1 MIDPRHHLLDRRT
14 LLTEFGRGAV
24 GIAVFGLG
32 AFRPDRAEVATTAT
46 TATTATAFT
55 WARAN
60 LGFVSAYVLAR
71 GNEAVIV
78 DTGVRGSG
86 AAIEKAVRSL
96 GLSWSSVRHVI
107 VTHAHP
113 DHMGSVSEVMT
124 KAMKATASAGVLDA
138 PNITSPRAVKALKDG
153 DALFG
158 LTIIDT
164 PGHTPG
170 HISILE
176 PVSGILVA
184 GDALRTSAGAVVG
197 PDASYTADMAEA
209 QRSVAKLAKR
219 TFATLLPGHG
229 DPITKAASVAVAKL
243 AAG

>member
-14 LLTEFGRGAV
+14 LLREFGRGAV

-32 AFRPDRAEVATTAT
+32 AFR
-46 TATTATAFT
+46 
-55 WARAN
+55 
-60 LGFVSAYVLAR
+60 
-71 GNEAVIV
+71 
-78 DTGVRGSG
+78 
-86 AAIEKAVRSL
+86 
-96 GLSWSSVRHVI
+96 
-107 VTHAHP
+107 
-113 DHMGSVSEVMT
+113 EVMT

-209 QRSVAKLAKR
+209 QRSVA
-219 TFATLLPGHG
+219 
-229 DPITKAASVAVAKL
+229 VAKL

>member
-32 AFRPDRAEVATTAT
+32 ALMPERASAANTAT
-46 TATTATAFT
+46 NAPAFA

-78 DTGVRGSG
+78 DTGVGGSG
-86 AAIEKAVRSL
+86 AAIEKAVRTL

-113 DHMGSVSEVMT
+113 DHMGSVSEVMA
-124 KAMKATASAGVLDA
+124 KATKATASAGALDV
-138 PNITSPRAVKALKDG
+138 PNIASPRPVKALKDG

-158 LTIIDT
+158 LTIIGT

-170 HISILE
+170 HISVLE
-176 PVSGILVA
+176 PLSGILVA

-197 PDASYTADMAEA
+197 PDARYTVDMAAA
-209 QRSVAKLAKR
+209 QRSVTKLAKR

-229 DPITKAASVAVAKL
+229 DPITKAASAAVAKL